1 MAHFAELDQ
10 SNAVLQVIVVDNNM
24 ILDANNQESEQVGV
38 AYCHSLFGANTT
50 WMQTSYNGTTRKN
63 FAGIGFT
70 YDTQRDAFIAP
81 QPEGEGW
88 TLDEET
94 CQWRNLEL
102 EAAQAAVRTGVT
114 RV

>member
-10 SNAVLQVIVVDNNM
+10 TSTVLQVIVVDNSM
-24 ILDANNQESEQVGV
+24 TLDANNQESEQVGI
-38 AYCHSLFGANTT
+38 AYCHSLFGENTQ

-70 YDTQRDAFIAP
+70 YDAQRDAFIAP

-88 TLDEET
+88 VFDEET
-94 CQWRNLEL
+94 CQWRNPEA
-102 EAAQAAVRTGVT
+102 EAAQAAVQTGVT